1 MATPLTGPGGQI
13 AKACCTKCLRVSL
26 IPLPATRL
34 REGEGPGSHAV
45 AAQSRLPTRVISALV
60 AGRMEAAWGEVDAGG
75 LRCAHDPGLKR
86 VARLRTCVA
95 MTTVSPPPPAL
106 RPEQATSLDRDS
118 APHLSLPHHAA
129 RRVGQ
134 AAPRGPAPAPRAPA
148 QTPARPRPDPRAPS
162 PTRDPGHQPSLP
174 HLLFAAP
181 TVRPLGQAPPPGAP
195 PAPAGRRSPADWPA
209 SGTLASTARD
219 GGLKAAHWA
228 SAIHCS
234 PLIDRDPPLT
244 LFWSPQLALVQAPL
258 ISDWCSSGALSPDWL
273 S

>member
-1 MATPLTGPGGQI
+1 M
-13 AKACCTKCLRVSL
+13 
-26 IPLPATRL
+26 
-34 REGEGPGSHAV
+34 
-45 AAQSRLPTRVISALV
+45 AAQTRLPTRVISALV
-60 AGRMEAAWGEVDAGG
+60 AGRMEAAWGEVGAGG

-106 RPEQATSLDRDS
+106 RPEQATSPDRDS

-129 RRVGQ
+129 RRVGP

-148 QTPARPRPDPRAPS
+148 QTPARPAPPGTRVVSPPYPTCSSQRPPFGLADRPRPRAP
-162 PTRDPGHQPSLP
+162 
-174 HLLFAAP
+174 
-181 TVRPLGQAPPPGAP
+181 P

-209 SGTLASTARD
+209 SGTRASTAHDR
-219 GGLKAAHWA
+219 GLKAAHWA

-234 PLIDRDPPLT
+234 PLIDRGPPLT
-244 LFWSPQLALVQAPL
+244 LFWSPQLALVQAPV
-258 ISDWCSSGALSPDWL
+258 ISDWCSSGTLSPDWL